1 MIKLYS
7 IVALAGVLVRQFCL
21 PNPFVCFGDKAV
33 LYNWIAE
40 PIIHV
45 IAFSLVGL
53 VYQQGDNSALGSI
66 LYLLTYALI
75 VGALWVLG
83 IFAFAWW
90 WIVILTVE
98 FIGISIGIRW
108 LSNKLCDEKKHD

>member
-40 PIIHV
+40 PIIQ
-45 IAFSLVGL
+45 ITAFLLVGL
-53 VYQQGDNSALGSI
+53 VYRKGSNPALGSI

-75 VGALWVLG
+75 VGVLWVLG
-83 IFAFAWW
+83 IFSFVWW
-90 WIVILTVE
+90 WILILAAGVV
-98 FIGISIGIRW
+98 GIAVGMRW